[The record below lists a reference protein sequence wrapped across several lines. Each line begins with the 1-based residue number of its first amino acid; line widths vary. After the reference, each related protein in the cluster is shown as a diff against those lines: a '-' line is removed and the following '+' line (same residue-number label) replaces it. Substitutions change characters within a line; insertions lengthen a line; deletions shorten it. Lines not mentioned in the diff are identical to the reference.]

1 MIFFQLAEQLKSLNN
16 LLILLND
23 SQYKQANA
31 FLGNASIGGHT
42 RHIIELLKCATDG
55 YQSGEV
61 DYLNR
66 VRNLSLETN
75 RQLAMQELT
84 SLQYE
89 IVKADKLLRLVAE
102 TDEVDSSRFVGTTY
116 FRELVYNAEH
126 TIHHLALIRVGL
138 REMNLDIVGE
148 EFGVARS
155 TLTYRLS
162 KKM

>member
-1 MIFFQLAEQLKSLNN
+1 MVFIQLAEQLKSLNN

-23 SQYKQANA
+23 RQYSQANT

-55 YQSGEV
+55 YHSGKV

-66 VRNLSLETN
+66 VRNLLLETD
-75 RQLAMQELT
+75 RSLAMQELE
-84 SLQYE
+84 SLQSQ
-89 IVKADKLLRLVAE
+89 IIKKDKALRLAVE
-102 TDEVDSSRFVGTTY
+102 SDEIDSPDFVHTTY
-116 FRELVYNAEH
+116 LREVVYNAEH
-126 TIHHLALIRVGL
+126 TIHHLALIRVAL

-148 EFGVARS
+148 EFGVAYS

-162 KKM
+162 KT